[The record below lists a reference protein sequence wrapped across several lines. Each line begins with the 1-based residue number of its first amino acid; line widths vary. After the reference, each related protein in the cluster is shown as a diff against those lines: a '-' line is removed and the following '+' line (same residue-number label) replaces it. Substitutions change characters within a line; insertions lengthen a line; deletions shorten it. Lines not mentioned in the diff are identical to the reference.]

1 MSKSKEKKQQDES
14 IAQKYSTGAD
24 LGDGGNAY
32 VYVATDITTGEKVA
46 LKKLFFWSPEKETRF
61 LDEIT
66 VMIGAASRIEGVM
79 PIIDYSQEHFWYTM
93 PIATK
98 VMDTPF
104 VKNGKVEDTVKA
116 FLPLLTTLQMLH
128 EKDISHR
135 DIKPANIYLLN
146 GRLTF
151 GDFGLVDF
159 PDGADL
165 TQSDRPLGAI
175 FTRAPE
181 MLRNP
186 KWADGKPADIYSMA
200 KTLWMLLTKD
210 DKGFDGQYNE
220 RDDAHRLNAFEH
232 LKNEHLLEIEQLL
245 TQATHSNPIERPT
258 AKKFQEQLK
267 EWLVIHN
274 DGELA
279 QAKDWEHLS
288 DLLFS
293 GVSPDSVSYSGAD
306 KIVSVLDMIVHCPA
320 YNHMF
325 VPKRGGLDLD
335 HVEMAKEEGCIKILG
350 NCCWLILKP
359 KRLYFRGFKDIR
371 WNYFLLE
378 TEPLEKVLS
387 DGHNDGWYEDVV
399 EDIPGHY
406 VDDKDAC
413 YGVYDYDTGVPF
425 PNGWCSAERVLRGK
439 FLFVMK
445 RGHYNRISATYD
457 ARHCDCSEQQFYE
470 LIGRYERLL
479 EDGLRQGYT
488 EREVLGSHKFSTNP
502 YAEPVT
508 LFDKEYRLPSPKEHI
523 NKHIGDYSFKLPVVN
538 NPAGLMKYYF
548 KYDNGDWDFHSL
560 FEDTKEWLLD
570 VNGKFV
576 ECDNSKDVDVFCVT
590 DREAAFRIVEDLE
603 KQLKAFCKGY
613 DTEYLSYF
621 KILWKRTGKPTH
633 LFTKEEME
641 QLYREA
647 DDRRGNKLVI
657 DEYGFAK
664 LVPIDVEGNAFPIC
678 HESFQARKNN
688 VGKYSQLLTL
698 NTDYM
703 ESLGAWLTHL
713 TLDTYVY
720 CDGSEYPSVSKEE
733 LIKEIRKYY

>member
-1 MSKSKEKKQQDES
+1 MSKGKEKQQADS
-14 IAQKYSTGAD
+14 IAQKYSMGAD
-24 LGDGGNAY
+24 LGDGGNAT
-32 VYVATDITTGEKVA
+32 VYVASYITTGEKVA
-46 LKKLFFWSPEKETRF
+46 LKKLSIWNQEKEARF
-61 LDEIT
+61 QEEIV
-66 VMIGAASRIEGVM
+66 VMTGVASKIEGVM
-79 PIIDYSQEHFWYTM
+79 PILDYSREHFWYTM

-98 VMDTPF
+98 VMDAPF
-104 VKNGKVEDTVKA
+104 VKNGNVVEIVQA
-116 FLPLLTTLQMLH
+116 FLPLLTTLQQLH

-146 GRLTF
+146 NRLTF
-151 GDFGLVDF
+151 GDFGLVDY
-159 PDGADL
+159 PYGADL

-186 KWADGKPADIYSMA
+186 KGANGKPTDIYSMA

-220 RDDAHRLNAFEH
+220 RDDAHRLNGFEH

-245 TQATHSNPIERPT
+245 TQATHSNPTERPT
-258 AKKFQEQLK
+258 AKEFQEQLK
-267 EWLVIHN
+267 EWLVIYN

-293 GVSPDSVSYSGAD
+293 GMSPDSVSYSGAE
-306 KIVSVLDMIVHCPA
+306 KVVRILDMIAHCRA

-325 VPKRGGLDLD
+325 VPKRGGLDLE
-335 HVEMAKEEGCIKILG
+335 HVKLAKEDGCIKIFG
-350 NCCWLILKP
+350 NGCLLLLKP
-359 KRLYFRGFKDIR
+359 KTLYFRCFKDIR

-378 TEPLEKVLS
+378 TEPLEKVLP
-387 DGHNDGWYEDVV
+387 DGHNDGWYEAVV

-425 PNGWCSAERVLRGK
+425 PEGWCSLERVLRGK

-445 RGHYNRISATYD
+445 MGPYNKISATYD

-470 LIGRYERLL
+470 LISSYERILNDGVKYGFTAWKVL
-479 EDGLRQGYT
+479 EHHR
-488 EREVLGSHKFSTNP
+488 FSANP
-502 YAEPVT
+502 YAKPEIIEDEEQ
-508 LFDKEYRLPSPKEHI
+508 LLPSPKDYM
-523 NKHIGDYSFKLPVVN
+523 NKHIGEWTFKVPVVN
-538 NPAGLMKYYF
+538 NPDGIMKYYF
-548 KYDNGDWDFHSL
+548 KFDNGDWDFHSI
-560 FEDTKEWLLD
+560 FEEPKIWLLNVD
-570 VNGKFV
+570 GHFV
-576 ECDNSKDVDVFCVT
+576 ECDSSNDKNVFFVT
-590 DREAAFRIVEDLE
+590 DREEAFRIVEALE
-603 KQLKAFCKGY
+603 KQLEVFCQGY

-621 KILWKRTGKPTH
+621 KIGWKRIGKPTH
-633 LFTKEEME
+633 LFTKDEME

-657 DEYGFAK
+657 DENGFAK
-664 LVPIDVEGNAFPIC
+664 LLPIKVQGDAYPVC
-678 HESFQARKNN
+678 HESFQDRRNY
-688 VGKYSQLLTL
+688 VGKYSPLRTL

-703 ESLGAWLTHL
+703 ESLGAWLAHL
-713 TLDTYVY
+713 KRDTYVY
-720 CDGSEYPSVSKEE
+720 CDGSEYPSASEVE
-733 LIKEIRKYY
+733 LIKEIRKFY